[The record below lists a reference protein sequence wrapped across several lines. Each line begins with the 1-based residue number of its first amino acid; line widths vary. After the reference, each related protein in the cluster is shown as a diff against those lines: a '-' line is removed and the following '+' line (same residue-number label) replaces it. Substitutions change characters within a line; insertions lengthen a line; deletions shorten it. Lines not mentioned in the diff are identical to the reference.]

1 MKEIYERELL
11 GELKKWAGRREI
23 FAIKGPRQS
32 GKTTLLKIL
41 AEWLE
46 NERGVNPKN
55 IVFLTFE
62 DKEILEKF
70 TMAPK
75 EFVKSFVEREGER
88 YYFLL
93 DEFHY
98 VKDGGQKLKL
108 LYDTMENSKF
118 IITGSSSLEI
128 IALSKF
134 LVGRVFSFHLFP
146 FNLHEFLNAKDK
158 RIAKVRK
165 EKSDALKNFIL
176 EGKEF
181 KFGKDI
187 FLGDVLKFFEE
198 YAIFGGYPEA
208 IKGENAEAKRM
219 VLKNI
224 YETYI
229 GREIVELL
237 RIPDIFKFRKLVSL
251 LSSQAGSLINY
262 SQLALACD
270 SYYKEITGLLNV
282 LEETYV
288 IKLVRPFH
296 KNIRTELRKNPKVYF
311 IDLGLRNYAVN
322 NFNGLEPRSDR
333 GTLVENYAFL
343 ALFNLVKDFG
353 KVNYWRTLGKA
364 EVDFVL
370 SIGEEVVPV
379 EVKYSSF
386 KEPKISRSFRSF
398 LATYRPS
405 RGVVLTKNFW
415 GELKISGTKVKFVPA
430 CYL

>member
-11 GELKKWAGRREI
+11 EELKKWVDRREV
-23 FAIKGPRQS
+23 FAVKGPRQS
-32 GKTTLLKIL
+32 GKTTLLNVV
-41 AEWLE
+41 AEWLKE
-46 NERGVNPKN
+46 ERGVNSKN
-55 IVFLTFE
+55 IIFLTFE

-70 TMAPK
+70 TIAPK

-108 LYDTMENSKF
+108 LYDTMENAKF

-128 IALSKF
+128 IALSRY

-146 FNLHEFLNAKDK
+146 FNFHEFLNAKDK
-158 RIAKVRK
+158 RLTKVRE
-165 EKSDALKNFIL
+165 EKSGALKKFIL

-181 KFGKDI
+181 GFGEDI
-187 FLGDVLKFFEE
+187 FLSDALKFFEE
-198 YAIFGGYPEA
+198 HVIFGGYPEV

-237 RIPDIFKFRKLVSL
+237 RVPDILKFRKLVSL
-251 LSSQAGSLINY
+251 LSSQAGGLINY
-262 SQLALACD
+262 NQLVLACD
-270 SYYKEITGLLNV
+270 SYYKEIIGLLNI

-311 IDLGLRNYAVN
+311 IDPGLRNYAIN
-322 NFNGLEPRSDR
+322 NFNRLELR
-333 GTLVENYAFL
+333 GDSGALVENYVFL

-353 KVNYWRTLGKA
+353 KVNYWRTLSKA

-370 SIGEEVVPV
+370 STGDEVVPV
-379 EVKYSSF
+379 EVKYSNLE
-386 KEPKISRSFRSF
+386 EPKVSKSFRSF
-398 LATYRPS
+398 LAAYRPN

-415 GELKISGTKVKFVPA
+415 GESEISGTKVKFVPV

>member
-11 GELKKWAGRREI
+11 GELKKWVDRREV
-23 FAIKGPRQS
+23 FAVKGPRQS
-32 GKTTLLKIL
+32 GKTTLLKVL
-41 AEWLE
+41 AELLKE
-46 NERGVNPKN
+46 ERGVNSEN
-55 IVFLTFE
+55 IIFLTFE

-70 TMAPK
+70 TVAPK

-108 LYDTMENSKF
+108 LYDTMENAKF

-128 IALSKF
+128 IALSRY

-146 FNLHEFLNAKDK
+146 FNFHEFLNAKDK
-158 RIAKVRK
+158 RLTKVRE
-165 EKSDALKNFIL
+165 EKSGALKKFIL

-181 KFGKDI
+181 GFGDDI
-187 FLGDVLKFFEE
+187 LLSDALKFFEE
-198 YAIFGGYPEA
+198 YVIFGGYPEV
-208 IKGENAEAKRM
+208 IKGENVEAKRM

-237 RIPDIFKFRKLVSL
+237 RIPDILKFRKLVSL
-251 LSSQAGSLINY
+251 LSSQAGGLINY

-270 SYYKEITGLLNV
+270 SYYKEIMGLLNV

-311 IDLGLRNYAVN
+311 IDPGLRNYAIN
-322 NFNGLEPRSDR
+322 NFNWLELR
-333 GTLVENYAFL
+333 GDSGALVENYVFL

-353 KVNYWRTLGKA
+353 KVNYWRTLSKA

-370 SIGEEVVPV
+370 STGDEVVPV
-379 EVKYSSF
+379 EVKYSGLE
-386 KEPKISRSFRSF
+386 EPKVSKSFRSF
-398 LATYRPS
+398 LVAYRPN

-415 GELKISGTKVKFVPA
+415 GESEISGTKVKFVPV